1 MLTRIL
7 SAAFAAAVFSSA
19 VFAHGGGGGG
29 GGGHGGGHY
38 VYIPIYMGGGGGIV
52 LPPPDAEI
60 GDYSHIHSVAVL
72 SGFAQTLNLKT
83 GGIFGKNVDVDIS
96 GWDLDDYTAKAVA
109 KHLASRFDVH
119 TIAYDRPALAKIPKG
134 DTNES
139 LTQLHGYF
147 ATLQNPGVDA
157 YVVIRPDNPGA
168 YPATPGL
175 ALGSGGGIYPL
186 SEWVGFEIEIFDAH
200 TFQRIA
206 RCFARLEIRHGAPA
220 KFAGFVAP
228 RDRAPDASYSLTDAQ
243 RELLRKDFRHDIAET
258 VYNTLRALQLGLPIP
273 PPGDEPLIPIPPQ
286 ANRYPQIR
294 NVAVVSTI
302 GDSFTMAYRTVM
314 FEHHTTSIPIGDWN
328 LDMHI
333 EAMIRAQLDKRF
345 TVKSVP
351 VDRGSLE
358 SVLAAAPFPGLPYSV
373 LPATINGLP
382 MSSDVDAYVVV
393 IRRVGPMGD
402 ATDPV
407 SGVGI
412 WKRKPFGS
420 EFTELF
426 ANYAIVVVDAHTLG
440 TIAHL
445 PGVASRHQPIPT
457 VYRSIDN
464 AIWPSGEVD
473 ALAPAQ
479 IAQVQQI
486 LNDMLADSMG
496 ETLLEMGLTGMK
508 RDLGDIDEPA
518 PVSSAEPPEPGAPV
532 MQQ

>member
-1 MLTRIL
+1 M
-7 SAAFAAAVFSSA
+7 
-19 VFAHGGGGGG
+19 
-29 GGGHGGGHY
+29 
-38 VYIPIYMGGGGGIV
+38 
-52 LPPPDAEI
+52 
-60 GDYSHIHSVAVL
+60 
-72 SGFAQTLNLKT
+72 
-83 GGIFGKNVDVDIS
+83 
-96 GWDLDDYTAKAVA
+96 
-109 KHLASRFDVH
+109 
-119 TIAYDRPALAKIPKG
+119 
-134 DTNES
+134 
-139 LTQLHGYF
+139 
-147 ATLQNPGVDA
+147 
-157 YVVIRPDNPGA
+157 
-168 YPATPGL
+168 
-175 ALGSGGGIYPL
+175 
-186 SEWVGFEIEIFDAH
+186 GFEIEIFDAH
-200 TFQRIA
+200 TYQRIA

-228 RDRAPDASYSLTDAQ
+228 QGRAPDAAYALTDTQ

-273 PPGDEPLIPIPPQ
+273 APGDEALVPIPPQ
-286 ANRYPQIR
+286 ANRFSQIR

-302 GDSFTMAYRTVM
+302 GDLFTMAYRTVM
-314 FEHHTTSIPIGDWN
+314 FEHHMTSVPIGDWN

-358 SVLAAAPFPGLPYSV
+358 NVLAAAPFPGLSYSV
-373 LPATINGLP
+373 LPPVINGLP
-382 MSSDVDAYVVV
+382 TSSDVDAYVVV

-426 ANYAIVVVDAHTLG
+426 ANYEIVVVDAHTLG
-440 TIAHL
+440 PIAHL
-445 PGVASRHQPIPT
+445 SGVASRHQPIPT

-486 LNDMLADSMG
+486 LNDMLTDSTG

-508 RDLGDIDEPA
+508 RDLGYTDEEQA
-518 PVSSAEPPEPGAPV
+518 PVSSAEPAEPNTPG